1 MEMIR
6 FGQFLINNG
15 VVDDENV
22 FEGLNIQ
29 RKWTPPIGKVAIK
42 EKLLSV
48 KDIMSIL
55 YHQAGSAKMF
65 GELAVEMQFLNEEQ
79 VGLLLE
85 MQRASRPRI
94 GEILVEM
101 GVMSNATLDNMVEK
115 FHNQVAS

>member
-15 VVDDENV
+15 VVDDDNV

-42 EKLLSV
+42 ENFLTV
-48 KDIMSIL
+48 KDTMNIL
-55 YHQAGSAKMF
+55 YHQAGTAKMF
-65 GELAVEMQFLNEEQ
+65 GELAVEMELLNDEQ
-79 VGLLLE
+79 VSLLLE
-85 MQRASRPRI
+85 RQRASRPRI

-101 GVMSNATLDNMVEK
+101 GVMSNSTLDNMVEK
-115 FHNQVAS
+115 FHHQVAS